1 MAIESHLEKYPDVQ
15 VDKNKYKVVV
25 KNNHHD
31 NIGIYRFLH
40 PAEEWKVETLIH
52 AFFDNKSDEWMPAL
66 KQAANITT
74 TEENIEFSILKS
86 EVNNADE
93 FTKQPL
99 KAGKYATSYFMIG
112 WSGNNVPKKS
122 RYFWKHHKLDL
133 VSIAKYCTTSPT
145 LFHTRWSCK
154 HGNHCFRCNQNGHAT
169 GNHFNNLAKQDFEI
183 HKRWEFVCRLIP
195 IVVG

>member
-112 WSGNNVPKKS
+112 WSGNNVPKKEQILLETS
-122 RYFWKHHKLDL
+122 QIRFGIHCQILHHFPYF
-133 VSIAKYCTTSPT
+133 
-145 LFHTRWSCK
+145 
-154 HGNHCFRCNQNGHAT
+154 
-169 GNHFNNLAKQDFEI
+169 
-183 HKRWEFVCRLIP
+183 IP
-195 IVVG
+195 YKMVL